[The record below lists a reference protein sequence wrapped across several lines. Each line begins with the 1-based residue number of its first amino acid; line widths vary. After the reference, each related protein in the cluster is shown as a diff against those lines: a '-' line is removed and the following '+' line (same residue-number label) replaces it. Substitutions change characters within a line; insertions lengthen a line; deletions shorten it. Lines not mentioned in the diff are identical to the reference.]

1 MAQAKTSRKTTETT
15 TVSKRKPKAAKPTSI
30 RWVVDVPVESAAVLE
45 QVLRQFHAQLTVQP
59 APPQLERPVFADEDE
74 ELAWL
79 AEHDRPAF
87 LKLKAKHWKEGIE
100 EAMKSLRGEPS
111 TALTLEEF
119 KAGLKAEGL
128 VEGTPNP

>member
-1 MAQAKTSRKTTETT
+1 MARVKTPSTSTSKAKSKTS
-15 TVSKRKPKAAKPTSI
+15 SPSAGSI

-59 APPQLERPVFADEDE
+59 APTPLERPVFADEDE

-87 LKLKAKHWKEGIE
+87 LKLKAKHWKEDLE
-100 EAMKSLRGEPS
+100 DAARSLRGEPS
-111 TALTLEEF
+111 NSISWEEF
-119 KAGLKAEGL
+119 KLELQAEKSL
-128 VEGTPNP
+128 